1 MFDRLRVAAALCC
14 FVAAGALAFW
24 VLGHRVVPAS
34 VARAAAPAVT
44 VRVGGDEPAKGEDAR
59 RFAEALAERWG
70 QGRVTLEIPGAD
82 SIQRTRAAFG
92 ASVDVPALTATVE
105 QAIDSTS
112 AMRRLYRRL
121 GGGEALEIEVPI
133 RFDAAAMFEV
143 LADIKD
149 GYDQRPSDARL
160 DVRSGEVRPHRHGR
174 RLDVHR
180 TLDALE
186 NALQDGESRVGA
198 VVERQAARRTADDL
212 GQIDVS
218 AILGYFETRYSTA
231 ERSRDRTFNLRVAGS
246 KIDGLVVMPGEIFD
260 FNEAVGERSEAN
272 GFRPAPVIAG
282 GELVDGVGG
291 GTCQVAGSL
300 HGATFFAG
308 LPILERSPHSRPST
322 YIFMGLD
329 AVVSYP
335 QLNFRFQNDL
345 EFPVVIGFTVAG
357 GIVRAEL
364 RGARTERLVTLVRRV
379 DDVAAYAERE
389 VQDPSLPRGVR
400 VLRQR
405 GVPGFTVT
413 NFRIVRDMG
422 TNQAVR
428 TQSEDSYPPTA
439 QIWRVGSGGEPR
451 AGYEPP
457 PGDTHGEYTADQ
469 YLEVTQG
476 TGVRGTRIIRRAG
489 RSGTPGWT
497 AREGFPQPPAPE

>member
-1 MFDRLRVAAALCC
+1 MFDRLRVAAAISC
-14 FVAAGALAFW
+14 FLAAGALTFW
-24 VLGHRVVPAS
+24 VLGHRVVPPS
-34 VARAAAPAVT
+34 VARAAAPAV
-44 VRVGGDEPAKGEDAR
+44 RVIVDGSEPVKGEDAQ
-59 RFAEALAERWG
+59 RFAESLAERWG
-70 QGRVTLEIPGAD
+70 AERVTLTIPGEPD
-82 SIQRTRAAFG
+82 IERTRSSFG
-92 ASVDVPALTATVE
+92 ASVDVPVLAATLA
-105 QAIDSTS
+105 QAQDTMS
-112 AMRRLYRRL
+112 AMRRLHD
-121 GGGEALEIEVPI
+121 GESLDLEIPI
-133 RFDAAAMFEV
+133 RFDDDAMFEV

-160 DVRSGEVRPHRHGR
+160 DVRTGEIRAHHHGR

-180 TLDALE
+180 TLEALE
-186 NALQDGESRVGA
+186 NAMQEGA
-198 VVERQAARRTADDL
+198 ATLSASVQEQTARRTADDL
-212 GQIDVS
+212 GEID
-218 AILGYFETRYSTA
+218 ITHLLGFFETRYSTSA
-231 ERSRDRTFNLRVAGS
+231 ASRDRTFNLRVAGS

-345 EFPVVIGFTVAG
+345 ESPVVIGFTVTG

-364 RGARTERLVTLVRRV
+364 RGAPTERLVTLVRRV
-379 DDVAAYAERE
+379 DEVAAYTERD
-389 VQDPSLPRGVR
+389 VPDPSLPRGTR

-405 GVPGFTVT
+405 GVAGFTVT
-413 NFRIVRDMG
+413 NFRIVRDLG

-428 TQSEDSYPPTA
+428 MSSEDTYPPTA

-451 AGYEPP
+451 AGYEAPA
-457 PGDTHGEYTADQ
+457 GDTHAEYTADQ

-476 TGVRGTRIIRRAG
+476 SGVRGTRLTRRAG

-497 AREGFPQPPAPE
+497 ARLGYPQPPAPE